1 MEAEPKLRR
10 QIEDVAALRRRLPKG
25 GKIKENYVFEEGA
38 ADFSDR
44 TTVKQ
49 TRFSELFHPGKNSLV
64 VYSFMYAPDWEK
76 SCPSCSSI
84 LDRLNGIAPH
94 VTHSGRTL
102 PSPPKRRF
110 KACAIGRAEE
120 TGRIS
125 SCCPRGKAATTPT
138 MALKPPNQDK
148 YRFECLPKR
157 APLESITSTTRN
169 FSMRPWSRDKT
180 HGTWTL
186 SGRCGTCS
194 ILPRR
199 VGEPTGIR
207 NTRTTDSRLL
217 T

>member
-76 SCPSCSSI
+76 PCPSCSSI

-120 TGRIS
+120 TGRICG
-125 SCCPRGKAATTPT
+125 CCPRGKTATTLT
-138 MALKPPNQDK
+138 MALN
-148 YRFECLPKR
+148 RRIRTNTGSECLPKER
-157 APLESITSTTRN
+157 RWNPSLLQ
-169 FSMRPWSRDKT
+169 
-180 HGTWTL
+180 HGTSLCAHGAGTKPTARGLSLAAVEHVRSYPGGSGNRLVSETL
-186 SGRCGTCS
+186 VRL
-194 ILPRR
+194 IL
-199 VGEPTGIR
+199 G
-207 NTRTTDSRLL
+207 S
-217 T
+217 